1 MNQAT
6 EFYYNLSTKQVEEG
20 RQSPA
25 TELMGPYASHEAAQH
40 ALSIAEGR
48 NEQWDEAEADWEG
61 AVGDEK
67 G

>member
-6 EFYYNLSTKQVEEG
+6 EFYYNLATKTVEEG

-25 TELMGPYASHEAAQH
+25 TELMGPYDSREAAQH

-48 NEQWDEAEADWEG
+48 NEQWDEADADWSG
-61 AVGDEK
+61 AAGDEK

>member
-6 EFYYNLSTKQVEEG
+6 EFYYNLTTRTVEEG

-25 TELMGPYASHEAAQH
+25 TELMGPYASREAAQH

-48 NEQWDEAEADWEG
+48 NDQWDEADADWNGTAGGEQ
-61 AVGDEK
+61 V
-67 G
+67 